1 MIPNFVGSFP
11 GILFFSELSSKFII
25 LNLDA
30 GIRQSL
36 IPIEKSELVKKNT
49 QPLYNVLLFGIETVR
64 FSFSIVVGLYA
75 NYGDIVSIIP
85 S

>member
-1 MIPNFVGSFP
+1 MYR
-11 GILFFSELSSKFII
+11 ELEKE
-25 LNLDA
+25 NL
-30 GIRQSL
+30 
-36 IPIEKSELVKKNT
+36 
-49 QPLYNVLLFGIETVR
+49 QPLYDVLLFGIETVR